1 MININK
7 SYFFNKIRE
16 SKLFR
21 GSLSQSQVEGI
32 NGIFEAWEKYGDG
45 FINTLA
51 YAFATAYHETGA
63 HMVPVREGFANTDV
77 IARRRTRNRA
87 YGKPAGVYGH
97 VYYGRGIVQLTWL
110 ENYKRTG
117 DALGVDLVKDPD
129 LAMKPEISA
138 RILIE
143 GLIDGRWN
151 AKGHGIQFYLRNNDL
166 KNARRTVN
174 VLDKWELIKGY
185 YETFLDILEKSIE
198 ENDDKEGE

>member
-1 MININK
+1 MNINK
-7 SYFFNKIRE
+7 PYFYKKLRE
-16 SKLFR
+16 SRLFNN
-21 GSLSQSQVEGI
+21 LSQEQVEGI
-32 NGIFEAWEKYGDG
+32 EGIFEAWEKYGDG
-45 FINTLA
+45 FLNTLA

-63 HMVPVREGFANTDV
+63 NMVPVREGFAKSDV
-77 IARRRTRNRA
+77 VARMRTKNRA
-87 YGKPAGVYGH
+87 YGKPDGVYGH

-117 DALGVDLVKDPD
+117 QILGLDLVKDPD
-129 LAMKPEISA
+129 LAMKPEVSA

-174 VLDKWELIKGY
+174 VLDKWEQIKGY
-185 YETFLDILEKSIE
+185 YETFLKILEKSIE
-198 ENDDKEGE
+198 E